1 LHPVAARGEGVS
13 RGQATR
19 KTGEEDVF
27 SKGLSEGARKR
38 VELAV
43 AVSQEKLLATHV
55 DHALDLISLVNEEV
69 SFTDALEIYS
79 RLLRLEEDDAQNIST
94 RSLAIL
100 GEKATDG
107 VPIRERRPEP
117 REPEPE
123 SVPEDGNGRSLFG
136 SLRNRLRGRVNEELR
151 RKIELIAA
159 RTEVA
164 LIRTHVDN
172 AIYFVEVLGEEM
184 REREAVEL
192 YLDALDVRESIAEV
206 TYYLALSRI
215 ADDILPAHGSGLAAE
230 REEAG
235 LPSHAQVAGPL
246 HAGD

>member
-1 LHPVAARGEGVS
+1 M
-13 RGQATR
+13 
-19 KTGEEDVF
+19 F

-43 AVSQEKLLATHV
+43 AVAQEKLLATHV
-55 DHALDLISLVNEEV
+55 DHALDLIALVGEQV
-69 SFTDALEIYS
+69 SFTDALEIYA

-94 RSLAIL
+94 RALAIL
-100 GEKATDG
+100 GEKVGGGAT
-107 VPIRERRPEP
+107 VPEP
-117 REPEPE
+117 RQEPVAEADPE
-123 SVPEDGNGRSLFG
+123 QDGNGRSLFG

-151 RKIELIAA
+151 RKIEFIAA

-172 AIYFVEVLGEEM
+172 AVHFVGILKDELEAK
-184 REREAVEL
+184 EAVEL

-206 TYYLALSRI
+206 TYYLALSRL
-215 ADDILPAHGSGLAAE
+215 ADDILPEAGSGPAAAA
-230 REEAG
+230 RG
-235 LPSHAQVAGPL
+235 GGGRRRSHAEIAGPL

>member
-1 LHPVAARGEGVS
+1 M
-13 RGQATR
+13 
-19 KTGEEDVF
+19 F

-43 AVSQEKLLATHV
+43 AVAQEKLLATHV

-100 GEKATDG
+100 GEKAG
-107 VPIRERRPEP
+107 HGAVPAPRKPEVEP
-117 REPEPE
+117 EVEENGREPGGP
-123 SVPEDGNGRSLFG
+123 GGRSLFG
-136 SLRNRLRGRVNEELR
+136 GLRNRLRGRVNDALR
-151 RKIELIAA
+151 RKIEFVAA

-164 LIRTHVDN
+164 LIGTHVDN
-172 AIYFVEVLGEEM
+172 ALHFAEILKEEL
-184 REREAVEL
+184 EEKEAVEL

-206 TYYLALSRI
+206 TYYLSLSRL
-215 ADDILPAHGSGLAAE
+215 ADDVIPAHGGGVAAA
-230 REEAG
+230 RREAG
-235 LPSHAQVAGPL
+235 LQPHAEVSGRL
-246 HAGD
+246 HAE

>member
-1 LHPVAARGEGVS
+1 M
-13 RGQATR
+13 
-19 KTGEEDVF
+19 F

-43 AVSQEKLLATHV
+43 AVAQEKLLATHV

-100 GEKATDG
+100 GEKADG
-107 VPIRERRPEP
+107 LGLPEPRPEP
-117 REPEPE
+117 RKPERE
-123 SVPEDGNGRSLFG
+123 ASGEEENGRSLFG

-151 RKIELIAA
+151 RKIEFVAA

-164 LIRTHVDN
+164 LIRAHVDN
-172 AIYFVEVLGEEM
+172 AIYFVEILEDELG
-184 REREAVEL
+184 EREAVEF
-192 YLDALDVRESIAEV
+192 YLDALDVRESVAEV
-206 TYYLALSRI
+206 TYYLALSRL
-215 ADDILPAHGSGLAAE
+215 ADGILPAHGSGLAAA

-235 LPSHAQVAGPL
+235 LPGHAEVAGPL
-246 HAGD
+246 HAGE